1 VVGTEC
7 RERLGRLVEVVAGVD
22 VNLES
27 ELFASLTNRQR
38 DQLREL
44 LMTVRD
50 HVNPSAHV
58 QPLTARGSFRNTGPV
73 EGHSAYARSVEVDD
87 RFLARIRTDARDYL
101 EGRMEPQEFASSVWY
116 EATTFALSLP
126 EGERAGVLDE
136 WLRFAHWGDRLDE
149 IQLGSRPPAD
159 RTEIEAELKA
169 AAADF
174 LRGHS

>member
-1 VVGTEC
+1 
-7 RERLGRLVEVVAGVD
+7 
-22 VNLES
+22 
-27 ELFASLTNRQR
+27 
-38 DQLREL
+38 
-44 LMTVRD
+44 
-50 HVNPSAHV
+50 
-58 QPLTARGSFRNTGPV
+58 
-73 EGHSAYARSVEVDD
+73 VEVDD

-169 AAADF
+169 AAADL